1 MAALLYLAILHMHY
15 VAMLECFL
23 CFHNS
28 IFYFA
33 NLNII
38 SQSCKYLAKIFLHAA
53 VTIVMWRSL
62 DRMKREESEEQ
73 YRAVGFLLLCY
84 VAFQLLYSLGKE
96 ERY

>member
-53 VTIVMWRSL
+53 VKECLGLGNALLQQRLLML
-62 DRMKREESEEQ
+62 
-73 YRAVGFLLLCY
+73 YRLHL
-84 VAFQLLYSLGKE
+84 LGKRALE
-96 ERY
+96 GEWGEGNS